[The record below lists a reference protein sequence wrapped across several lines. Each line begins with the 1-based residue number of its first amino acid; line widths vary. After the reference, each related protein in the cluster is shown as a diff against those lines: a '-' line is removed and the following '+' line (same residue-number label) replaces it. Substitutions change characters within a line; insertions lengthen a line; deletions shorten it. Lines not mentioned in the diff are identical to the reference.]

1 MSKCVNFE
9 CQKSYDYFHNL
20 CQMLGILGE
29 LLTSS
34 RDFGNMSLYSAGAKL
49 RVGSCVGATIAFLVI
64 GEDMIGKLRNS
75 SS

>member
-1 MSKCVNFE
+1 
-9 CQKSYDYFHNL
+9 
-20 CQMLGILGE
+20 MLGILGE